1 MKISELRNN
10 RILFF
15 SMFTIG
21 GIISLLLILAG
32 HITPGLIAW
41 IIPVSAKLF
50 FKNNPDEREKIM
62 YYHALA
68 NSPFLLVVFILFTIK
83 YVKDPDPRI
92 WAIFAVFLIW
102 MGGTNLYVILKDR
115 WA

>member
-15 SMFTIG
+15 SLFTIG
-21 GIISLLLILAG
+21 GIVSLLLILAG
-32 HITPGLIAW
+32 YLTLGTIAW
-41 IIPVSAKLF
+41 IIPISAKLF

-83 YVKDPDPRI
+83 YVKEPESQAWSI
-92 WAIFAVFLIW
+92 YAVFLIW

-115 WA
+115 WT